1 MDWATCWA
9 IFSQT
14 HLVTLGRNVHVQS
27 KLIKWAKQTV
37 FEARVLTHLHVILLQ
52 QKCSEEKILE
62 NFPTTWFATYMSRS
76 VPAPLF
82 PTNFTK
88 QFTRKLRTKCRW
100 KSTHLSSRTSYAEPP
115 LILNNQMK
123 EVIYKVGQFNYSA
136 MNQ

>member
-52 QKCSEEKILE
+52 QKCSEEKFWKIFRQHGLQLTCLAQFLLHCFQQISP
-62 NFPTTWFATYMSRS
+62 NSLHGNSGRNVAGKVLTYQAELPMLN
-76 VPAPLF
+76 PLLF
-82 PTNFTK
+82 
-88 QFTRKLRTKCRW
+88 
-100 KSTHLSSRTSYAEPP
+100 
-115 LILNNQMK
+115 
-123 EVIYKVGQFNYSA
+123 
-136 MNQ
+136 